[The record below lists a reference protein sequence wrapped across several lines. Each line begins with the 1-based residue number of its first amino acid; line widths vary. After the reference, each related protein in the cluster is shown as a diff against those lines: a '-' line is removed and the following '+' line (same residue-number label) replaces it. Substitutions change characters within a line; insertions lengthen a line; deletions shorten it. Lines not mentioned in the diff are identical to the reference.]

1 MAPGYEDALIT
12 PGRIAIVAALATS
25 AGAQQLQHH
34 PPDQLTPLS
43 CRDQM
48 HRNRDIFRRAAKVEV
63 SKVTRRDLLSLVVD
77 LDSPSIVA
85 HICANGKLKGFV
97 NVLAADAD
105 YRMVIK

>member
-1 MAPGYEDALIT
+1 MMIRYLALILLIT
-12 PGRIAIVAALATS
+12 PAVEG
-25 AGAQQLQHH
+25 QQLHHH
-34 PPDQLTPLS
+34 PPDQLTPTS

-77 LDSPSIVA
+77 LDSPLIVA

-97 NVLAADAD
+97 NVMAADAD